1 MTACDNLATLD
12 RALFYIAKGFP
23 VFPCRGKEEWDDHTG
38 DYLAPKTPLTSN
50 GLRGATKNER
60 IVREWWRRTP
70 DAMIGL
76 PTGKPTGVWVLD
88 LDKKAGVGD
97 GHEWLDEM
105 EARHGPLPDT
115 ARATTMG
122 GGTHLFF
129 KYVDGIRN
137 RGGLGL
143 CVDVRGTGG
152 YVIAPGSV
160 AGDGRGYEWVDGYGP
175 EHIVDAPQWLLSLVL
190 PPKREHHH
198 PVEYHYQSSG
208 NTPYVE
214 RALEDELRG
223 LATTPPGGRGYALNA
238 SAFSVGQLV
247 GAGAVSRSDAE
258 GRLYD
263 AAMACGVAQKDGE
276 RETLAKIRRGL
287 DAGERQPR
295 HIPEPGFAQDNTRL
309 VDVKRMIANGLAKG
323 RKPTKIDAIVEPT
336 TETEVQDKITDAV
349 SEARHKDAPP
359 ITITPYMWKDPRTL
373 PRREFAF
380 GKHYVRKYVSVTVA
394 PGGLGKTSNSIVEAL
409 SMTSSKMLTGTKP
422 DDRLRVWLF
431 NAEDPRDELERRIQ
445 AAAKHYNLSPDD
457 MNGYLFVD
465 TGREQELVVA
475 VDDKKGVKIQVPIV
489 EAVVEQIQRHKI
501 DVMIVDPFVSTHS
514 VNENDNGAIDKVAKL
529 WGHIADE
536 TNCAIDIV
544 HHLKK
549 LSDREATVEDAR
561 GAVSLIG
568 AARSVRVLNRMTAE
582 QATKAGIDRND
593 RFSYFYITQG
603 KANLTKQDHR
613 ADWRKLESVAL
624 GNGVGLTSPQDHAGV
639 VTKWDWPSDEEVA
652 ETVSAEIKDRVLVTL
667 GNQDHRE
674 SAQSDE
680 WAGYVLAEAM
690 GVDVVREKVM
700 SAEKK
705 RMKAVLDAWLGSG
718 IISIETRPDPKHV
731 ERKIKYIRPAATT
744 SPHHVGVGG

>member
-1 MTACDNLATLD
+1 MQPLDQALTYLAN
-12 RALFYIAKGFP
+12 GWP

-38 DYLAPKTPLTSN
+38 ECLAPKTPLTSN
-50 GLRGATKNER
+50 GLKAATKNER

-88 LDKKAGVGD
+88 LDRKPGVGD
-97 GHEWLDEM
+97 GHEWLEDM
-105 EARHGPLPDT
+105 ETKHGALPDT
-115 ARATTMG
+115 ARAITMG
-122 GGTHLFF
+122 GGTHIFF
-129 KYVDGIRN
+129 KHVEGIRN
-137 RGGLGL
+137 RGGLGVA
-143 CVDVRGTGG
+143 VDVRGEGG

-175 EHIVDAPQWLLSLVL
+175 EHIVDAPQWLLDLVL

-198 PVEYHYQSSG
+198 PVDYNYQSGG

-295 HIPEPGFAQDNTRL
+295 HIPEPGSAHDNTRL

-323 RKPTKIDAIVEPT
+323 GKAPEREHVAEKASDSDEEIPNGSEDSPVDA
-336 TETEVQDKITDAV
+336 
-349 SEARHKDAPP
+349 P
-359 ITITPYMWKDPRTL
+359 ITITPYEWKDPRTL

-380 GKHYVRKYVSVTVA
+380 GNHYIRKYVSVTVS
-394 PGGLGKTSNSIVEAL
+394 PGGLGKTSNSIVEAM
-409 SMTSSKMLTGTKP
+409 SMTSGNILTGTKP
-422 DDRLRVWLF
+422 PGRLRVWLF
-431 NAEDPRDELERRIQ
+431 NAEDPRDEMERRIQ
-445 AAAKHYNLSPDD
+445 AAAKHYNLGPDD
-457 MNGYLFVD
+457 INGHLFLD

-475 VDDKKGVKIQVPIV
+475 IDDKRGVKIQVPIV

-501 DVMIVDPFVSTHS
+501 DVMIVDPFVSTHG

-544 HHLKK
+544 HHLRKVA
-549 LSDREATVEDAR
+549 DREATVEDAR
-561 GAVSLIG
+561 GAVALIG
-568 AARSVRVLNRMTAE
+568 AARSVRVLNRMSEE
-582 QATKAGIDRND
+582 QAHEASIDQND

-613 ADWRKLESVAL
+613 ADWRKLESVPL
-624 GNGVGLTSPQDHAGV
+624 GNGSGLKRPQDHAGV
-639 VTKWDWPSDEEVA
+639 VTEWKWPDKDEIAAAIPSGVRREVITA
-652 ETVSAEIKDRVLVTL
+652 LANK
-667 GNQDHRE
+667 NYRE
-674 SAQSDE
+674 SPQSDD

-690 GVDVVREKVM
+690 GMD
-700 SAEKK
+700 STIDKK
-705 RMKAVLDAWLGSG
+705 MNPAKKKAKAVLEAWISG
-718 IISIETRPDPKHV
+718 GILAVVAEPDPKHI
-731 ERKIKYIRPAATT
+731 ERKIKFIRPAPTT
-744 SPHHVGVGG
+744 

>member
-1 MTACDNLATLD
+1 MLQPLDQALAYL
-12 RALFYIAKGFP
+12 ANGWPI
-23 VFPCRGKEEWDDHTG
+23 FPCRGKEEWDDHTG

-88 LDKKAGVGD
+88 LDRKPGVGD
-97 GHEWLDEM
+97 GHEWLDDM
-105 EARHGPLPDT
+105 ETKHGALPDT

-122 GGTHLFF
+122 GGTHIFF
-129 KYVDGIRN
+129 KHVEGIRN
-137 RGGLGL
+137 RGGLGVA
-143 CVDVRGTGG
+143 VDVRGDGG

-160 AGDGRGYEWVDGYGP
+160 AGDGRGYEWVEGYGP
-175 EHIVDAPQWLLSLVL
+175 EHIVDAPQWLLDLVL
-190 PPKREHHH
+190 PPKREHR

-349 SEARHKDAPP
+349 SEARHKDEYAPP
-359 ITITPYMWKDPRTL
+359 ITITPYTWKDPTKL

-380 GKHYVRKYVSVTVA
+380 GNHYVRKYVSVTVA

-409 SMTSSKMLTGTKP
+409 SMTSNKMLTGTKP

-501 DVMIVDPFVSTHS
+501 DVMIVDPFVSTHG

-544 HHLKK
+544 HHLRKVA
-549 LSDREATVEDAR
+549 DREATVEDAR
-561 GAVSLIG
+561 GAVALIG
-568 AARSVRVLNRMTAE
+568 AARSVRVLNRMSDE
-582 QATKAGIDRND
+582 QAHEAGIDRND

-624 GNGVGLTSPQDHAGV
+624 GNGLTRRGSPSKPQDFAGV
-639 VTKWDWPSDEEVA
+639 VVKWTWPSAEESVGEVTPEQMAGITNAIRSGDHKMHPAADTWVGKVVAYELGLDLSIKADKARVTRLVKAWIDDGLLTIVNRRCPIKRENKDFVEVA
-652 ETVSAEIKDRVLVTL
+652 SAT
-667 GNQDHRE
+667 
-674 SAQSDE
+674 
-680 WAGYVLAEAM
+680 
-690 GVDVVREKVM
+690 
-700 SAEKK
+700 
-705 RMKAVLDAWLGSG
+705 
-718 IISIETRPDPKHV
+718 
-731 ERKIKYIRPAATT
+731 
-744 SPHHVGVGG
+744 